1 MNKQND
7 QPVKTSNLSGN
18 SSINE
23 AESSCSSDY
32 GSNNYPNLAT
42 NNTPK
47 IPDLTKTASS
57 SQHLNVNEDILR
69 LNSSLLSISSS
80 AKKSSFSKKATDG
93 ASNLLSSIKN
103 TTLTASRI
111 LTKAAASSRS
121 TSPMPTNKKQPIDLE
136 ANITVDTKK
145 KKNKLLQKIS
155 KLKHHRSSKSEENE
169 ESNLEYEYDDDDDDD
184 DYDDDDYEETT
195 YADNNNNNNQKTNNT
210 ITNKDYKNVE
220 VDDDDDEDDDEDDD
234 DYEYNY
240 QENEVDKAK
249 TNKKA
254 NVNINLYDDEDDDD
268 DNLNSICDLDETY
281 FLKETELKSNTLANK
296 PAKFT
301 SSLLTKTSASSF
313 ANKPNVEL
321 AAATSIKKPKPININ
336 KLNANEDTVSVK
348 TVLANDKTVQSGE
361 QQVAPLSPSLN
372 KLSSSSFKNY
382 NQAQIE
388 SITVNNKS
396 NLKKQISEVD
406 TSNSRTPTSTNYL
419 SVATKTSPQPSSSP
433 TPQQTLQEPINKPI
447 KTILSNSNRNLNNLN
462 LANLPVI
469 PHGGGGSRNSVS
481 FSFSDD
487 TRKHSSKDNN
497 ESNTRK
503 TQRINYTKQYSLN
516 IDEDG
521 KPMSAP
527 VEQSSSRKDLIKQES
542 IASAPPSSMSFTSPS
557 ELAKTK
563 LQCDIELSETMSAN
577 KLSLSSETEPA
588 MKKMSAPLDLNL
600 NSSFA
605 STNTGLT
612 LSHQSSLRPNQPT
625 ATRVLQK
632 SMTKGSKA
640 MRIMGNNGTA
650 IMGNGPMKN
659 SASSGAVSVKSGSSS
674 MSRASGAKKQQQKR
688 LFFKNG
694 NINISRS
701 NIDKR
706 RRRYLTDIFTTLIDL
721 KWRYNLLVFALGF
734 FISWTIFAVTWYLIS
749 YIHGDLNHPDKN
761 HVACIQ
767 GIHGFAGAIL
777 FSIETQQ
784 TIGYG
789 ARYTTEKCPEA
800 IFVMMIQSSVGVM
813 IQSFMVGVVFAKLSR
828 PKKRSETLMFSKNAV
843 ISLRDGRLCLICRVG
858 DMRKSHIVEAHVRMY
873 MIKKKVSLEGEIMP
887 LHMYDLNVG
896 WDKGLDRLFLVW
908 PLTIEHYIDANSPFW
923 SISAEDLKKERFEI
937 AVILE
942 GIVERY
948 FLFCFFFKCLN

>member
-7 QPVKTSNLSGN
+7 QPVKNSNTSGN

-32 GSNNYPNLAT
+32 GSNYPSLAT

-169 ESNLEYEYDDDDDDD
+169 ESNLEYEYDDDDDD
-184 DYDDDDYEETT
+184 YDDDDYEETT
-195 YADNNNNNNQKTNNT
+195 YADNQKANNT
-210 ITNKDYKNVE
+210 LTNKDYKNVE
-220 VDDDDDEDDDEDDD
+220 VDDDDDDDD

-249 TNKKA
+249 TNKKP
-254 NVNINLYDDEDDDD
+254 NVNINLYDDEDEDD

-281 FLKETELKSNTLANK
+281 FFKETELKSNTLANK

-301 SSLLTKTSASSF
+301 SSLLTKTSAATSSF
-313 ANKPNVEL
+313 AKPQHVEL
-321 AAATSIKKPKPININ
+321 ASSSSSIRKPKPISIN
-336 KLNANEDTVSVK
+336 KINANEDSESSSAK
-348 TVLANDKTVQSGE
+348 TVLANDKSVQSGE
-361 QQVAPLSPSLN
+361 QAAPLSPSVSR
-372 KLSSSSFKNY
+372 LSSSSFKSY
-382 NQAQIE
+382 TQAQIE
-388 SITVNNKS
+388 AITTVNNKS

-406 TSNSRTPTSTNYL
+406 TSSNSRTPTNYL
-419 SVATKTSPQPSSSP
+419 SVATKTSPQQP
-433 TPQQTLQEPINKPI
+433 TLQEPNKPI

-462 LANLPVI
+462 LAANLPVI

-481 FSFSDD
+481 FSFADD
-487 TRKHSSKDNN
+487 ARSKHSPRDNN
-497 ESNTRK
+497 EAANMRK
-503 TQRINYTKQYSLN
+503 TSQRINYTKQYSLN

-521 KPMSAP
+521 KPISAAP
-527 VEQSSSRKDLIKQES
+527 EQSSSSRRDLIKQES
-542 IASAPPSSMSFTSPS
+542 IASAPPSSTSFAGPS

-563 LQCDIELSETMSAN
+563 LQCDIELSETLSVN
-577 KLSLSSETEPA
+577 KLSLSSENEPTA
-588 MKKMSAPLDLNL
+588 SKKMLDLNL

-612 LSHQSSLRPNQPT
+612 LSHQSSLRPSQPT

-674 MSRASGAKKQQQKR
+674 MSRTSGAKKQQQKR

-734 FISWTIFAVTWYLIS
+734 FISWTIFAITWYLIS
-749 YIHGDLNHPDKN
+749 YIHGDLNNSDKN

-767 GIHGFAGAIL
+767 GIHGFTGAIL

-948 FLFCFFFKCLN
+948 FLFLFFLKCLN